1 MMALNWKQESKEE
14 LREYEVK
21 RIAVENIPE
30 DMRQLKAQMV
40 KLGGS
45 SNSTPVKG
53 GGSQWEDR
61 QINLIVKMDKLE
73 TSLRQAKEW
82 VLNVERGL
90 AALNAEE
97 RLVLD
102 RFYINPAKGNLDRL
116 CGDLHLEKTAVYER
130 LDKAL
135 RRYTLARY
143 GCVEV

>member
-1 MMALNWKQESKEE
+1 MDWRYEAKEE

-21 RIAVENIPE
+21 RTAVENIPDE
-30 DMRQLKAQMV
+30 LAQLKAQMV

-61 QINLIVKMDKLE
+61 QINLIVKQDKLE
-73 TSLRQAKEW
+73 TSFAYAKDW
-82 VLNVERGL
+82 VEKVERGL
-90 AALNAEE
+90 SVLTAEE

-102 RFYINPAKGNLDRL
+102 RLYINPAKGNVDRL
-116 CGDLHLEKTAVYER
+116 CGELCLEKSAVYDR
-130 LDKAL
+130 KDKAL

-143 GCVEV
+143 GCVEI